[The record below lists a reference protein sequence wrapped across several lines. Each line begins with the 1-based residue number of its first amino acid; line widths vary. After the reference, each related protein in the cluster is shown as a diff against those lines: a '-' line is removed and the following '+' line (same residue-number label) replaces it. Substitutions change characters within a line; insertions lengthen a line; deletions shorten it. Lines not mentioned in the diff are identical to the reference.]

1 MPLCKSSNTAA
12 NGDKLWCSQLMG
24 CAFGQKHLIS
34 KSGPQQYMP
43 PIMALPGDCFTN
55 PTPRKPIDRSTTNKK
70 PFGRSAS
77 TNKLPSKTPSKLD
90 IGYTVN
96 VFPKKQHSQRV
107 KSIQD
112 SKKKADEMASRQ
124 QAHLAQMVARERR
137 PKHLDLLEAASSK
150 ERQCLQG
157 LEEYGLLD
165 GGRRKARQSSGVKI
179 KQIPDT
185 DSSYRQIAYNEYVTQ
200 AFGLSREKKSES
212 TRHNRTG
219 SSQSFAH
226 GSRHVPSMSG
236 SSMDVPLGVPVGV
249 ALGAAAKAKRP
260 KIQVTIPGKRPDRPQ
275 SYSQNPHI
283 CSAIKEKTPKKW
295 GTPSSISPP
304 STTYRGMSPDI
315 AQARLSIVSPLSVVE
330 MPKPRRPFSANSF
343 ETMSMDLPKSAPLLS
358 KAQSTDSS
366 DDTSGQDD
374 RSSNYSPTSSV
385 SSLTSD
391 SGLLKAAE
399 DRRISL
405 SFSVMSPAAAGVFDQ
420 PRRGVK
426 VMKSFAS
433 FADKAHR
440 NKPLPPEPGLGRITP
455 LSISRSSSMK
465 RRQAPAPL
473 KVSRQSSMVLPS
485 HRLSRT
491 SSLRSKYTPADL
503 DALDDAFLKTSPQ
516 TIAEELHA
524 QAPSPTLSQAEQALE
539 AHLGTIDE
547 DSALGCEVVQVP
559 LLHDPLQ
566 IRRGPMHME
575 PSRRAPPP
583 PASSHYVSEVGAI
596 KLNKLNKQPKTLPSH
611 VALQMIGTT
620 DGALRKSIAS
630 PIVRSSLKAS
640 RVLGQDT
647 ALAMERAGSS
657 QSNWSSSDSPNAY
670 SIDGSDQA
678 RDESSTPESDFSSI
692 PDAAFEEIRTR
703 LELLSPK
710 EDATQASAAFRDRHG
725 SEAYSVKLPLQQHSN
740 GQTPLTSRPNTSTKE
755 EFDIPEVPPV
765 PQEYQSETL
774 SESAIGK
781 DALRLRIEEPTAS
794 ASSLDSDA
802 LDGPAHERRG
812 RPDHLSV
819 RTRSL
824 GSIAMSEIPDIYAS
838 LPSPAPT
845 TQSSM
850 TQEEVER
857 MISADAAETVLL
869 RILGNLDNLQDLF
882 ATATVSRGFYRTF
895 KRHEL
900 PLMKNALYGMSPAAW
915 ELREMSSPYPGL
927 EGDGKSPK
935 LGYSPT
941 LYLQHYM
948 RDMYTMIALK
958 SMILIH
964 CESFLR
970 ADTITALAGGETE
983 RNSEID
989 DAFWRVWTFC
999 RVFGCG
1005 TNREDDIVGQMDWLR
1020 GGVMAKQYRRN
1031 ASQAI
1036 ISDVDV
1042 SSIVYNAP
1050 VEFGQGNVGGLTA
1063 EDLYDMTEIWTCL
1076 GVLVRGFQGK
1086 RDFAREV
1093 GIFESTDI
1101 ASGDVEKED
1110 AALGMWSWYPLNDV
1124 ELTRNRGMDLPSA
1137 HPRSACRP

>member
-1 MPLCKSSNTAA
+1 
-12 NGDKLWCSQLMG
+12 
-24 CAFGQKHLIS
+24 
-34 KSGPQQYMP
+34 MP

-55 PTPRKPIDRSTTNKK
+55 PTPRKPIDRSINNKK
-70 PFGRSAS
+70 SLGRSAS

-96 VFPKKQHSQRV
+96 VFPKKQHSHRV

-112 SKKKADEMASRQ
+112 SRKKADEMASRQ
-124 QAHLAQMVARERR
+124 QAHLAQMVAREKR

-165 GGRRKARQSSGVKI
+165 GGRRKARQSGGVKI

-185 DSSYRQIAYNEYVTQ
+185 DSSYRQIAYNEYIAQ
-200 AFGLSREKKSES
+200 SFGLSNGKKSES
-212 TRHNRTG
+212 TRHIRTE
-219 SSQSFAH
+219 SSPSFAH
-226 GSRHVPSMSG
+226 GSKHAPSLSS
-236 SSMDVPLGVPVGV
+236 SSMDVPLGV
-249 ALGAAAKAKRP
+249 AAKAKRP
-260 KIQVTIPGKRPDRPQ
+260 KIQVTIPGKRSDRPQ
-275 SYSQNPHI
+275 SNAQNPHI
-283 CSAIKEKTPKKW
+283 CSAIKERAPKKW
-295 GTPSSISPP
+295 GTPSTISPP

-315 AQARLSIVSPLSVVE
+315 AQARLSVVSPLSVVE

-426 VMKSFAS
+426 MMKSFAS

-473 KVSRQSSMVLPS
+473 NVSRQSSMALPS

-516 TIAEELHA
+516 IITDELHA

-547 DSALGCEVVQVP
+547 DSAFGCEVVQVP

-583 PASSHYVSEVGAI
+583 PASSHYISEVGS
-596 KLNKLNKQPKTLPSH
+596 NKLNKQPKTPPSH

-620 DGALRKSIAS
+620 DDGLRKRISA

-647 ALAMERAGSS
+647 ALAMEREGSS
-657 QSNWSSSDSPNAY
+657 ESNWSPSESPNAY
-670 SIDGSDQA
+670 SSDGSDQA

-710 EDATQASAAFRDRHG
+710 EDATKAFHAFRDRHG

-740 GQTPLTSRPNTSTKE
+740 VQTPHTSRPNTSTKE
-755 EFDIPEVPPV
+755 EFDIPEVPPM
-765 PQEYQSETL
+765 PQEYQRETL

-781 DALRLRIEEPTAS
+781 SPFSAGIEEPAAS

-802 LDGPAHERRG
+802 LDGANERRG

-824 GSIAMSEIPDIYAS
+824 GSIAMSEIPDMYAS

-845 TQSSM
+845 IQASM

-869 RILGNLDNLQDLF
+869 RILENLDNLQDLF

-915 ELREMSSPYPGL
+915 ELREMSNPYPGL

-983 RNSEID
+983 RASQID

-1031 ASQAI
+1031 ASRA
-1036 ISDVDV
+1036 SVTDVDV
-1042 SSIVYNAP
+1042 SSIVYSAPEGFGRGNA
-1050 VEFGQGNVGGLTA
+1050 GGLTA

-1093 GIFESTDI
+1093 GIFASVDI
-1101 ASGDVEKED
+1101 ASGDVEQED
-1110 AALGMWSWYPLNDV
+1110 AVLGMRSNYSFHGV
-1124 ELTRNRGMDLPSA
+1124 ELT
-1137 HPRSACRP
+1137 

>member
-1 MPLCKSSNTAA
+1 
-12 NGDKLWCSQLMG
+12 
-24 CAFGQKHLIS
+24 
-34 KSGPQQYMP
+34 
-43 PIMALPGDCFTN
+43 MALPGDCFTN
-55 PTPRKPIDRSTTNKK
+55 PTPRKPIDRSSNHKK

-165 GGRRKARQSSGVKI
+165 GGRRKARQTSGVKI

-185 DSSYRQIAYNEYVTQ
+185 DSSYRQIAYNEYIAQ
-200 AFGLSREKKSES
+200 AFGLSSEKKSEY
-212 TRHNRTG
+212 TRHNRTE
-219 SSQSFAH
+219 SSPSFAH
-226 GSRHVPSMSG
+226 GVRHAPSMSG
-236 SSMDVPLGVPVGV
+236 SSMDVPLGV
-249 ALGAAAKAKRP
+249 AAKAKRP

-275 SYSQNPHI
+275 SYAQNPHI
-283 CSAIKEKTPKKW
+283 SSAIKERAPKKW

-343 ETMSMDLPKSAPLLS
+343 ETMSMELPKSAPLLS

-399 DRRISL
+399 DHRISL

-426 VMKSFAS
+426 AMKSFAS

-440 NKPLPPEPGLGRITP
+440 NKPLPPEPGFGRITP

-473 KVSRQSSMVLPS
+473 NVSRQSSMALPS

-503 DALDDAFLKTSPQ
+503 DALDDAFLKTSPHI
-516 TIAEELHA
+516 TTDELHA

-539 AHLGTIDE
+539 AHLDTIDE
-547 DSALGCEVVQVP
+547 NSAFGCEVVQVP

-583 PASSHYVSEVGAI
+583 PASSHYVSEVGV
-596 KLNKLNKQPKTLPSH
+596 NKLNKQPKTPPSH

-620 DGALRKSIAS
+620 DDALRKSISA
-630 PIVRSSLKAS
+630 PTVRSSLKAS
-640 RVLGQDT
+640 RVLGQDM
-647 ALAMERAGSS
+647 ALAMEREGSS
-657 QSNWSSSDSPNAY
+657 ESNWSSSDSPNAY
-670 SIDGSDQA
+670 SSDSSDQA
-678 RDESSTPESDFSSI
+678 RDESSTPGSDFSSI

-710 EDATQASAAFRDRHG
+710 EDATQTFQAFRDRHG

-755 EFDIPEVPPV
+755 EFEIPEVPPV

-774 SESAIGK
+774 SESAMGK
-781 DALRLRIEEPTAS
+781 DTLVEEPVAS
-794 ASSLDSDA
+794 ASSLDSGSDA
-802 LDGPAHERRG
+802 LDGPVNERRG

-824 GSIAMSEIPDIYAS
+824 GSIAMSEIPDMYAS

-845 TQSSM
+845 IQSSM

-915 ELREMSSPYPGL
+915 ELREMSNPYPGL
-927 EGDGKSPK
+927 EGDGRSPK

-983 RNSEID
+983 RASQID

-1005 TNREDDIVGQMDWLR
+1005 TNREEDIVGQMDWLR

-1031 ASQAI
+1031 ASRA
-1036 ISDVDV
+1036 SVTDVDV
-1042 SSIVYNAP
+1042 GSIVYSAS
-1050 VEFGQGNVGGLTA
+1050 VEFGQGNAGGLTA

-1101 ASGDVEKED
+1101 ASGDVEQED
-1110 AALGMWSWYPLNDV
+1110 AALGMWSWYSLNRV
-1124 ELTRNRGMDLPSA
+1124 ELTRNRGMDLPST
-1137 HPRSACRP
+1137 HPRSACGARRYLS

>member
-1 MPLCKSSNTAA
+1 
-12 NGDKLWCSQLMG
+12 
-24 CAFGQKHLIS
+24 
-34 KSGPQQYMP
+34 
-43 PIMALPGDCFTN
+43 MALPGDCFTN
-55 PTPRKPIDRSTTNKK
+55 PTPRKTIDRSSNHKK

-112 SKKKADEMASRQ
+112 SKKKADDMASRQ
-124 QAHLAQMVARERR
+124 QAHLAQMVAREKR

-185 DSSYRQIAYNEYVTQ
+185 DSSYRQIAYNEYIAQ
-200 AFGLSREKKSES
+200 AFGLSNEKKSEY
-212 TRHNRTG
+212 TRHNRTE

-226 GSRHVPSMSG
+226 GVRHAPSLSG
-236 SSMDVPLGVPVGV
+236 SSMDVPLGV
-249 ALGAAAKAKRP
+249 AAKAKRP

-275 SYSQNPHI
+275 SYAPNPHI
-283 CSAIKEKTPKKW
+283 CSAIKERAPKKW

-343 ETMSMDLPKSAPLLS
+343 ETMSMELPKSAPLLS

-399 DRRISL
+399 ERRISL

-426 VMKSFAS
+426 TMKSFAS

-455 LSISRSSSMK
+455 LSISRSSSLK

-473 KVSRQSSMVLPS
+473 NVSRQSSMVLPS

-516 TIAEELHA
+516 IITDELHA

-539 AHLGTIDE
+539 AHLDTIDE
-547 DSALGCEVVQVP
+547 NSAFGCEVVQVP

-583 PASSHYVSEVGAI
+583 PASSHYVSEVGA
-596 KLNKLNKQPKTLPSH
+596 NKQIKQPKTPPSH

-620 DGALRKSIAS
+620 DDALRKSISA
-630 PIVRSSLKAS
+630 PTVRSSLKAS
-640 RVLGQDT
+640 RILGQDT
-647 ALAMERAGSS
+647 ALAMERDGSS
-657 QSNWSSSDSPNAY
+657 ESNWSSSDSPNAY
-670 SIDGSDQA
+670 SSDSSDQA
-678 RDESSTPESDFSSI
+678 RNEPSTPESDLSSI

-710 EDATQASAAFRDRHG
+710 EDATQAFHAFRDRHG
-725 SEAYSVKLPLQQHSN
+725 SETYSVKLPLQQHSN

-755 EFDIPEVPPV
+755 EFEIPEVPPV

-781 DALRLRIEEPTAS
+781 DPIVEEPVAS
-794 ASSLDSDA
+794 ASSLDSGSDA
-802 LDGPAHERRG
+802 PDGPVNERRG

-824 GSIAMSEIPDIYAS
+824 GSIAMSEIPDMYAS

-845 TQSSM
+845 IQSSM

-915 ELREMSSPYPGL
+915 ELREMSNPYPGL
-927 EGDGKSPK
+927 EGDGRSPK

-983 RNSEID
+983 RASQID

-1031 ASQAI
+1031 ASRA
-1036 ISDVDV
+1036 SVTDVDV
-1042 SSIVYNAP
+1042 SSIVYSAS
-1050 VEFGQGNVGGLTA
+1050 VEFGQGNAGGLTA

-1101 ASGDVEKED
+1101 ASGDVEQED
-1110 AALGMWSWYPLNDV
+1110 AALGMWSWYSLNSV

-1137 HPRSACRP
+1137 HPRSACRPRRYLS

>member
-1 MPLCKSSNTAA
+1 
-12 NGDKLWCSQLMG
+12 
-24 CAFGQKHLIS
+24 
-34 KSGPQQYMP
+34 
-43 PIMALPGDCFTN
+43 MALPGDCFTN
-55 PTPRKPIDRSTTNKK
+55 PTPRKPIDRSGNNKK

-112 SKKKADEMASRQ
+112 SKRKADEMASRQ
-124 QAHLAQMVARERR
+124 QAHVAQMVARERR

-157 LEEYGLLD
+157 LEEYGLLE

-185 DSSYRQIAYNEYVTQ
+185 DSSHRQIAYNEYIAQ
-200 AFGLSREKKSES
+200 AFGLSNEKKPEY
-212 TRHNRTG
+212 TKHNRTA
-219 SSQSFAH
+219 SSQSVAH
-226 GSRHVPSMSG
+226 GSRHAPSLSG
-236 SSMDVPLGVPVGV
+236 SSMDVPLGV
-249 ALGAAAKAKRP
+249 AAKAKRP
-260 KIQVTIPGKRPDRPQ
+260 KIQVTIPGKRLDRPQ
-275 SYSQNPHI
+275 SYGPNPHI
-283 CSAIKEKTPKKW
+283 CSAIKERTPKKW
-295 GTPSSISPP
+295 GTPSTVSPP

-315 AQARLSIVSPLSVVE
+315 GQARLSIVSPLSVVE

-343 ETMSMDLPKSAPLLS
+343 ETMSMDFPKSAPLLS

-420 PRRGVK
+420 PRRGVRM
-426 VMKSFAS
+426 MKSFAS

-473 KVSRQSSMVLPS
+473 NVSRQSSMALPS

-516 TIAEELHA
+516 ITTDELHA
-524 QAPSPTLSQAEQALE
+524 RAPSPTLSEAEKALE
-539 AHLGTIDE
+539 AHLDTIDE
-547 DSALGCEVVQVP
+547 DSALGSEVVQVP

-583 PASSHYVSEVGAI
+583 PPPPPASSHYVSEPGA
-596 KLNKLNKQPKTLPSH
+596 NKLNKQPRTPPSH

-620 DGALRKSIAS
+620 DDALRKRISA

-647 ALAMERAGSS
+647 ALAMERESS
-657 QSNWSSSDSPNAY
+657 SESNWSSSESPHAY
-670 SIDGSDQA
+670 SSDSSDQA
-678 RDESSTPESDFSSI
+678 RDESSTPESELFSI

-710 EDATQASAAFRDRHG
+710 VDATQAFHAFRDRHG
-725 SEAYSVKLPLQQHSN
+725 SEAYSVTLPLQQHSN
-740 GQTPLTSRPNTSTKE
+740 GQTPLSSRPNTSTKE

-765 PQEYQSETL
+765 PREYQRETL
-774 SESAIGK
+774 RESAIGNGPLS
-781 DALRLRIEEPTAS
+781 AGIEESAAS

-802 LDGPAHERRG
+802 LDGAHERRG

-824 GSIAMSEIPDIYAS
+824 GSIAMSEIPDMYAS

-845 TQSSM
+845 IQASM

-869 RILGNLDNLQDLF
+869 RILENLDNLQDLF

-915 ELREMSSPYPGL
+915 ELREMSNPYPGL

-983 RNSEID
+983 RASQID

-1020 GGVMAKQYRRN
+1020 GGVMAKLYRRN
-1031 ASQAI
+1031 ASQ
-1036 ISDVDV
+1036 SSVTDVDV
-1042 SSIVYNAP
+1042 SSIVYSAP
-1050 VEFGQGNVGGLTA
+1050 TEFGQGNAGGLTA

-1093 GIFESTDI
+1093 GIFESADI
-1101 ASGDVEKED
+1101 AYGDVEQED
-1110 AALGMWSWYPLNDV
+1110 AALGMWSWYSFQVV
-1124 ELTRNRGMDLPSA
+1124 ELTRNRGMDLPFT
-1137 HPRSACRP
+1137 HPSSPCRP